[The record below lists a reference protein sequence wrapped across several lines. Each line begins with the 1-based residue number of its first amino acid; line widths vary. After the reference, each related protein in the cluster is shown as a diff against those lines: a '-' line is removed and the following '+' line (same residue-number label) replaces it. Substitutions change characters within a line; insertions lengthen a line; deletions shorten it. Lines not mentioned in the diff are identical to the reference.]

1 MLGFCWLTPH
11 YGSMDAVDRLFLERA
26 NELARRGAGST
37 SPNPAVGAVAV
48 RDGRIVGEGYHHRA
62 GEPHAEVHA
71 LRMAGDLARGAT
83 LYVSLEPCNHFGR
96 TPPCAHAV
104 QQAGIAR
111 VVVGAED
118 PNPKTARGGIAFL
131 IEHGI
136 EVEVAHDPGSRA
148 IIEPFARAIRSE
160 RPYVSLKMA
169 MSLDGFIASTRGVQH
184 WLTGAQA
191 REFVRE
197 LRIAHDA
204 VGVGAGTVRVDNPR
218 LTVRP
223 EHHRLVPY
231 RRVVLCETD
240 PVSPQSLIFVPRD
253 GYARTIV
260 LAPAGAGERFAQ
272 LESVAEVRYVGA
284 GNALQLDLPS
294 ALRELRAA
302 GITSLLCEGGPTL
315 AARLFESHLVD
326 RFYGLVAPAL
336 LRAPG
341 AVPVLATGSLPE
353 VPGLRFDRVE
363 RVGADLL
370 VAGIVDV

>member
-1 MLGFCWLTPH
+1 
-11 YGSMDAVDRLFLERA
+11 MDAIDRLFLERA

-37 SPNPAVGAVAV
+37 SPNPAVGAVVAAA
-48 RDGRIVGEGYHHRA
+48 GRIVGEGYHHRA

-71 LRMAGDLARGAT
+71 LRMAGELARGAT

-96 TPPCAHAV
+96 TPPCSHAV
-104 QQAGIAR
+104 HEAGVTR
-111 VVVGAED
+111 VVIGAED
-118 PNPKTARGGIAFL
+118 PNPKTARGGIDYL
-131 IEHGI
+131 LERGI
-136 EVEVAHDPGSRA
+136 EVELVNDPDSRA
-148 IIEPFARAIRSE
+148 IVEPFARAIRGE

-169 MSLDGFIASTRGVQH
+169 MSLDGFIATTRGVQH
-184 WLTGAQA
+184 WLTGPQA

-240 PVSPQSLIFVPRD
+240 PVDPQSLIFVPRE
-253 GYARTIV
+253 GYAPTIV
-260 LAPAGAGERFAQ
+260 LAPAGARERFAP
-272 LESVAEVRYVGA
+272 LEPVATVLYVGDA
-284 GNALQLDLPS
+284 NASQLDLEQ
-294 ALRELRAA
+294 ALCDLRAA
-302 GITSLLCEGGPTL
+302 GITSMLCEGGPTL
-315 AARLFESHLVD
+315 AARLFELRLVD

-336 LRAPG
+336 LRSPG
-341 AVPVLATGSLPE
+341 AVPVLAGGTLPE

-370 VAGIVDV
+370 VAGIIDV